1 MIARLNMKE
10 LFRDFDFSEL
20 RSPDFKED
28 SVRELLILPLL
39 NFLGYGTT
47 KDAKIYRSKSVVHP
61 FVQTGSGRQQLKS
74 VPDYLLEVD
83 GNYAWVLDAKAPNED
98 ILSGDN
104 RQQAY
109 FYAIHPEINVP
120 YYALCNGNEFILFEI
135 TKNDAVLHFSMSE
148 IEKHEERIINVLAP
162 TKFGKMEPIADV
174 LTPASDFD
182 YLTVKPLDEI
192 KNIRKQA
199 AKRHFGVHGYFTKQA
214 FEILQRYIKN
224 FSRPGD
230 LVLDPFG
237 GTGVTLIEALLLGRR
252 AIHIDL
258 NPLSIFWVKTLIEP
272 SDPNKLLDQFHT
284 IRKEFLSKKAETD
297 VEINVALTKYEYPQ
311 GIKLP
316 KSSDVEFIEEL
327 FTKKQLAH
335 LALLKSLIKN
345 VKDTNAR
352 NELFLCFS
360 SSLNKFNRTFH
371 YTKSDGGGDS
381 AVFRY
386 YRYRVAPDPGV
397 VDLMHVFGT
406 KLKRLIAAKKDI
418 GSLITTTTVKNA
430 AVYKG
435 TATNLDG
442 IETESID
449 YIYTDPPYGKKI
461 QYLDL
466 SVMWNAWLDL
476 EVTEEDLELEAIEGG
491 EAKKSKEDYSNLIA
505 DSIREMF
512 RVLKFDRWMSFVFQH
527 QDPAYWHLIVETAQ
541 KAGFEFVNT
550 VKQNNGQSSFKKR
563 QNPFTVLS
571 GQLIINFRKVRNPK
585 SIMKAEIGA
594 DITDLIIETIEGI
607 IAKNDGA
614 TIEEINNELIT
625 RGLVLGFLDVLS
637 KKYAD
642 ITPFL
647 ANNFDFH
654 DESQTYHIRKN
665 TKFKSQLPVELRI
678 KYYLVSMMRR
688 LAHQN
693 EYPSFDDIILD
704 LMPLLKNGI
713 TPDDQ
718 TILSVL
724 ESVADPFVGDKWKL
738 KDEGQGELFNLM

>member
-1 MIARLNMKE
+1 MKD
-10 LFRDFDFSEL
+10 LFRDFDFDDL
-20 RSPDFKED
+20 NSPDFKED
-28 SVRELLILPLL
+28 SVRELLILPIL
-39 NFLGYGTT
+39 NELGYGKS
-47 KDAKIYRSKSVVHP
+47 KDAKIHRSKSVTHS
-61 FVQTGSGRQQLKS
+61 FVQTGSGKHPLKS

-83 GNYAWVLDAKAPNED
+83 GKYAWVLDAKAPNEE
-98 ILSGDN
+98 IKTGDN
-104 RQQAY
+104 RQQAF

-120 YYALCNGNEFILFEI
+120 YYALCNGKEFVLFEVN
-135 TKNDAVLHFSMSE
+135 NDNAILHFSLSE
-148 IEKHEERIINVLAP
+148 IEKHVREIERILSPDRFRENRHVEIPTVSPTFEYLAR
-162 TKFGKMEPIADV
+162 
-174 LTPASDFD
+174 
-182 YLTVKPLDEI
+182 KPLGEI
-192 KNIRKQA
+192 KNIRKQS

-214 FEILQRYIKN
+214 YEILQKYIEN
-224 FSRPGD
+224 FTKPGD
-230 LVLDPFG
+230 MVLDSFG
-237 GTGVTLIEALLLGRR
+237 GTGVTFIESLLLGRK

-258 NPLSIFWVKTLIEP
+258 NPLSVFWVKTLVEP
-272 SDPNKLLDQFHT
+272 TNLGELVDEFKRLEKQFEKHKPRTGEELDATLKRYDFPKG
-284 IRKEFLSKKAETD
+284 IR
-297 VEINVALTKYEYPQ
+297 
-311 GIKLP
+311 LP
-316 KSSDVEFIEEL
+316 KSSDVEVIEDL
-327 FTKKQLAH
+327 FTKQQLGE
-335 LALLKSLIKN
+335 LALLKHLIKQVRDKN
-345 VKDTNAR
+345 IQNQFV
-352 NELFLCFS
+352 LCFS
-360 SSLNKFNRTFH
+360 SSLNKFNKTFH

-386 YRYRVAPDPGV
+386 YRYRIAPNPGV
-397 VDLMHVFGT
+397 LDLMGIFGT

-418 GSLITTTTVKNA
+418 SLLINKTTITNGEI
-430 AVYKG
+430 YKG
-435 TATNLDG
+435 TATNLDK
-442 IETESID
+442 IENESVD

-476 EVTEEDLELEAIEGG
+476 EVTEEDYQLEAIEGG
-491 EAKKSKEDYSNLIA
+491 EAKKSKEDYSGLIA

-571 GQLIINFRKVRNPK
+571 GQLIINFRKVRNPR
-585 SIMKAEIGA
+585 SIMKAEIGG
-594 DITDLIIETIEGI
+594 DITDLITQTIEGI

-614 TIEEINNELIT
+614 TIEEVNNELIT

-642 ITPFL
+642 ISPFL
-647 ANNFDFH
+647 AANFDFH
-654 DESQTYHIRKN
+654 EETETYHLKKN
-665 TKFKSQLPVELRI
+665 TKFRTQLPVELRI

-688 LAHQN
+688 LAYQN
-693 EYPSFDDIILD
+693 EFPGFDDIILD

-724 ESVADPFVGDKWKL
+724 ESVAERDTGDRWKL
-738 KDEGQGELFNLM
+738 KELGQGELFDLM